1 MASDLLGIGTSG
13 VMAQQRLLQTTSNN
27 IVNVNSQGYVR
38 ERTLIYTNSVGLGTG
53 DMLTERV
60 INAYAQGEVRRDTS
74 AYFAS
79 ATRYEQFSNT
89 DTLLGDTSNSVGA
102 AITSYFKAFHT
113 ANEAPADIAG
123 RKTTLS
129 ELSGMV
135 NRFHTLSAQLDKQTD
150 TINTTIGDETKRVN
164 GLINSINDLNQA
176 IIRTQGSPEENLM
189 LFDQRDE
196 AIRQLSEKMEIRTVP
211 QANGSMLVNMSTGHS
226 LVLNGGG
233 VAQFSVVPGNPDSR
247 ESELQLTMGANK
259 ATINEKDI
267 GGGVGGLFSARR
279 DLEPAKRELGQ
290 LAAAM
295 ADAMNQQNR
304 LGMDLDNELGGD
316 LFSLGVSDGLPY
328 GQNTGTGAAKVN
340 FVPGKGSEVTTFD
353 YEVQF
358 SSATGYEVFS
368 LDKDGN
374 RTSLATGTT
383 PPAKFQ
389 LPGHGIEIDLS
400 GTPVAGD
407 RILLQPT
414 KRAAA
419 GLGQLATRPED
430 LALASPLKA
439 DKSKNNF
446 GSAEIKLNGI
456 FNTSTGSGFGTNTLD
471 PTAPQVVKVD
481 NSGNYEVYA
490 ADGTT
495 LIGVAPAS
503 SKGQNLMSA
512 IVNPFPAGANVYA
525 NPQQTPGYEF
535 SITGTVEPKDSF
547 TLSYN
552 QDGFADNAN
561 GLALAEL
568 QNKDLVRKSTNTGT
582 SNDKMTFNEAYSG
595 LVTGVG
601 NNTSQAK
608 TLLKANEAKLTQST
622 SIFESVSGV
631 SLEEEAANLIRYQQS
646 YAASAQVVSTAKTI
660 FDTLLSSVR

>member
-13 VMAQQRLLQTTSNN
+13 VLAQQRLLQTTSNN

-38 ERTLIYTNSVGLGTG
+38 ERTLIYTNSVGMGTG
-53 DMLTERV
+53 DMLTDRV
-60 INAYAQGEVRRDTS
+60 INTYAQGEVRRDTS
-74 AYFAS
+74 AYYAS
-79 ATRYEQFSNT
+79 ASRYEQLSNT
-89 DTLLGDTSNSVGA
+89 DILLGDASNSVGA
-102 AITSYFKAFHT
+102 AVTSYFKAFHT

-150 TINTTIGDETKRVN
+150 TINTTIGDETKKVN
-164 GLINSINDLNQA
+164 NLINSINDLNQA
-176 IIRTQGSPEENLM
+176 IVRTQGTPEENLM

-196 AIRQLSEKMEIRTVP
+196 AIRQLSEKMEISTVP

-226 LVLNGGG
+226 LVLNGG
-233 VAQFSVVPGNPDSR
+233 VAQFSIVSGNPDSR

-259 ATINEKDI
+259 TAINDKDI
-267 GGGVGGLFSARR
+267 GGGVGGLFSARN
-279 DLEPAKRELGQ
+279 DLEPSKRELGQ

-295 ADAMNQQNR
+295 ADAMNRQNR

-316 LFSLGVSDGLPY
+316 LFSLTSSDGLAY
-328 GQNTGTGAAKVN
+328 EQNTGAGAAKVS
-340 FVPGKGSEVTTFD
+340 FVPGKGTEVTTSD

-374 RTSLATGTT
+374 RTSLATGST
-383 PPAKFQ
+383 PPTTFQ
-389 LPGHGIEIDLS
+389 LAGHGIEIDLS
-400 GTPVAGD
+400 GTLVAGD

-414 KRAAA
+414 KHAAA

-439 DKSKNNF
+439 DKNKDNY

-456 FNTSTGSGFGTNTLD
+456 TNTGTGSGFGTNTLD
-471 PTAPQVVKVD
+471 PAAPQVVKID
-481 NSGNYEVYA
+481 GSGNYEVYA

-495 LIGVAPAS
+495 LIGVAPAA
-503 SKGQNLMSA
+503 SKGQDLMAA
-512 IVNPFPAGANVYA
+512 IESPLGGPKVYA
-525 NPQQTPGYEF
+525 DPTQTPGYEF
-535 SITGTVEPKDSF
+535 SITGTVRDGDSF
-547 TLSYN
+547 ALSYN

-568 QNKDLVRKSTNTGT
+568 QNKNLVRKSTNAGT

-595 LVTGVG
+595 LVTGIG
-601 NNTSQAK
+601 NQTNQAK
-608 TLLKANEAKLTQST
+608 TLLKANETKLNQST

>member
-13 VMAQQRLLQTTSNN
+13 VLAQQRLLQTTSNN

-38 ERTLIYTNSVGLGTG
+38 ERTLIYTNSVGMGTG
-53 DMLTERV
+53 DMLTDRV
-60 INAYAQGEVRRDTS
+60 INTYAQGEVRRDTS
-74 AYFAS
+74 AYYAS
-79 ATRYEQFSNT
+79 ASRYEQLSNT
-89 DTLLGDTSNSVGA
+89 DILLGDASNSVGA
-102 AITSYFKAFHT
+102 AVTSYFKAFHT

-150 TINTTIGDETKRVN
+150 TINTTIGDETKKVN
-164 GLINSINDLNQA
+164 NLINSINDLNQA
-176 IIRTQGSPEENLM
+176 ILRTQGTPEENLM

-196 AIRQLSEKMEIRTVP
+196 AIRQLSEKMEISTVP
-211 QANGSMLVNMSTGHS
+211 QANGSMLVNMRTGHS
-226 LVLNGGG
+226 LVLNGG
-233 VAQFSVVPGNPDSR
+233 VAQFSVVSGNPDSR

-259 ATINEKDI
+259 TTISDKDI
-267 GGGVGGLFSARR
+267 GGGVGGLFSARN
-279 DLEPAKRELGQ
+279 DLEPSKRELGQ

-295 ADAMNQQNR
+295 ADAMNRQNR

-316 LFSLGVSDGLPY
+316 LFSLASSDGLAY
-328 GQNTGTGAAKVN
+328 EQNTGTGAAKVS
-340 FVPGKGSEVTTFD
+340 FVPGKGTEVTTFD

-374 RTSLATGTT
+374 RTSLATGST
-383 PPAKFQ
+383 PPATFQ
-389 LPGHGIEIDLS
+389 LAGRGIEIDLS
-400 GTPVAGD
+400 GTPAAGD

-414 KRAAA
+414 KQAAA
-419 GLGQLATRPED
+419 GLGQAATRPED
-430 LALASPLKA
+430 LALASPLKV
-439 DKSKNNF
+439 DKHKDNF
-446 GSAEIKLNGI
+446 GSAEIKLGGV
-456 FNTSTGSGFGTNTLD
+456 FNTGTGSGFGTNTLD
-471 PTAPQVVKVD
+471 PAAPQVVKID
-481 NSGNYEVYA
+481 GSGNYEVYA

-503 SKGQNLMSA
+503 SKGQNLMAA
-512 IVNPFPAGANVYA
+512 IENPLPGPKVYA
-525 NPQQTPGYEF
+525 DPTQTPGYEF
-535 SITGTVEPKDSF
+535 SITGTVRASDSF

-552 QDGFADNAN
+552 KDGFADNAN

-568 QNKDLVRKSTNTGT
+568 QNKDLVRKSTNAGT

-595 LVTGVG
+595 LVTGIG
-601 NNTSQAK
+601 NQTNQAK
-608 TLLKANEAKLTQST
+608 TLLKANETKLNQST

>member
-38 ERTLIYTNSVGLGTG
+38 ERTLIYTNANGLGTG

-74 AYFAS
+74 AFYAS
-79 ATRYEQFSNT
+79 STRYQQLANT

-102 AITSYFKAFHT
+102 AISSYFEGFHT
-113 ANEAPADIAG
+113 ANEAPADISG

-129 ELSGMV
+129 GLSGMV

-150 TINTTIGDETKRVN
+150 TINTTIEDEAKRVN
-164 GLINSINDLNQA
+164 SLINSINDLNQA
-176 IIRTQGSPEENLM
+176 IIRTQGTPEENLM

-211 QANGSMLVNMSTGHS
+211 QDNGSMLVNMSTGHS
-226 LVLNGGG
+226 LVLNGS
-233 VAQFSVVPGNPDSR
+233 VAQLSVVPGNPDAR
-247 ESELQLTMGANK
+247 ESELQLVMDPNK
-259 ATINEKDI
+259 VALNDKDI
-267 GGGVGGLFSARR
+267 GGGIGGLFSARN

-316 LFSLGVSDGLPY
+316 LFSLGTSDGLPY
-328 GQNTGTGAAKVN
+328 SQNTGNAAAKVS
-340 FVPGKGSEVTTFD
+340 FVPGKGTEVTTFD

-368 LDKDGN
+368 VDKDGN

-383 PPAKFQ
+383 PPATVQ
-389 LPGHGIEIDLS
+389 VAGHGIQFDLS
-400 GTPVAGD
+400 GTPAAGD

-419 GLGQLATRPED
+419 GLDQLVTRAED

-439 DKSKNNF
+439 DKGKNNF
-446 GSAEIKLNGI
+446 GSGEIKLTGI
-456 FNTSTGSGFGTNTLD
+456 TNTGAGSGFGTNSLD
-471 PTAPQVVKVD
+471 PASPQVVKID
-481 NSGNYEVYA
+481 GSGNYQVYA

-495 LIGVAPAS
+495 LIGVAPAA
-503 SKGQNLMSA
+503 SKGQNLMA
-512 IVNPFPAGANVYA
+512 ALENPLGGPKVYA
-525 NPQQTPGYEF
+525 TPTQTPGYEF
-535 SITGTVEPKDSF
+535 SITGQVKSGDNF

-552 QDGFADNAN
+552 TDGFADNAN

-568 QNKDLVRKSTNTGT
+568 QNKDLVRKSSNAGT
-582 SNDKMTFNEAYSG
+582 SNDKMTFNEAYSS

-601 NNTSQAK
+601 NTTSQAK
-608 TLLKANEAKLTQST
+608 SQLKADETKLTQSRE
-622 SIFESVSGV
+622 IFESVSGV

-646 YAASAQVVSTAKTI
+646 YAASAQIVSTAKTI

>member
-38 ERTLIYTNSVGLGTG
+38 ERTLIYTNANGLGTG

-74 AYFAS
+74 AFYAS
-79 ATRYEQFSNT
+79 STRYQQLANT
-89 DTLLGDTSNSVGA
+89 DSLLGDTSNSVGA
-102 AITSYFKAFHT
+102 AISSYFEGFHT
-113 ANEAPADIAG
+113 ANEAPADISG

-129 ELSGMV
+129 QLSGMV

-150 TINTTIGDETKRVN
+150 TINTTIGDEAKRVN
-164 GLINSINDLNQA
+164 SLINSINDLNQA
-176 IIRTQGSPEENLM
+176 IIRTQGTPEENLM

-211 QANGSMLVNMSTGHS
+211 QDNGSMLVNMSTGHS
-226 LVLNGGG
+226 LVLNGS
-233 VAQFSVVPGNPDSR
+233 VAQLNVVPGNPDAR
-247 ESELQLTMGANK
+247 ESELQLVMDPNK
-259 ATINEKDI
+259 VALNDKDI
-267 GGGVGGLFSARR
+267 GGGIGGLFSARN

-316 LFSLGVSDGLPY
+316 LFSLGTSDGLPY
-328 GQNTGTGAAKVN
+328 SQNTGNATAKVS
-340 FVPGKGSEVTTFD
+340 FVPGKGTEVTTFD

-368 LDKDGN
+368 VDKDGN

-383 PPAKFQ
+383 PPATVQ
-389 LPGHGIEIDLS
+389 VAGHGIQFDLS
-400 GTPVAGD
+400 GTPAAGD
-407 RILLQPT
+407 KILLQPT

-419 GLGQLATRPED
+419 GLDQLVTRAED

-439 DKSKNNF
+439 DKGKNNF
-446 GSAEIKLNGI
+446 GSGEIKLTGI
-456 FNTSTGSGFGTNTLD
+456 TNTGAGSGFGTNSLD
-471 PTAPQVVKVD
+471 PASPQVVKID
-481 NSGNYEVYA
+481 GSGNYQVYA

-495 LIGVAPAS
+495 LIGVAPAA
-503 SKGQNLMSA
+503 SKGQNLMA
-512 IVNPFPAGANVYA
+512 ALENPLGGPKVYA
-525 NPQQTPGYEF
+525 TPTQTPGYEF
-535 SITGTVEPKDSF
+535 SITGKVEANDSF

-552 QDGFADNAN
+552 TDGFADNAN

-568 QNKDLVRKSTNTGT
+568 QNKDLVRKSSNAGT
-582 SNDKMTFNEAYSG
+582 SNDKMTFNEAYSS

-601 NNTSQAK
+601 NTTSQAK
-608 TLLKANEAKLTQST
+608 SQLKADETKLTQSRG
-622 SIFESVSGV
+622 IFESVSGV

-646 YAASAQVVSTAKTI
+646 YAASAQIVSTAKTI

>member
-38 ERTLIYTNSVGLGTG
+38 ERTLIYTNANGLGTG

-74 AYFAS
+74 AFYAS
-79 ATRYEQFSNT
+79 STRYQQLANT

-102 AITSYFKAFHT
+102 AISSYFEGFHT
-113 ANEAPADIAG
+113 ANEAPADISG

-129 ELSGMV
+129 GLSGMV

-150 TINTTIGDETKRVN
+150 TINTTIGDEAKRVN
-164 GLINSINDLNQA
+164 SLINSINDLNQA
-176 IIRTQGSPEENLM
+176 IIRTQGTPEENLM

-211 QANGSMLVNMSTGHS
+211 QDNGSMLVNMSTGHS
-226 LVLNGGG
+226 LVLNGS
-233 VAQFSVVPGNPDSR
+233 VAQLSVVPGNPDAR
-247 ESELQLTMGANK
+247 ESELQLVMDPNK
-259 ATINEKDI
+259 VALNDKDI
-267 GGGVGGLFSARR
+267 GGGIGGLFSARN

-316 LFSLGVSDGLPY
+316 LFSLGTSDGLPY
-328 GQNTGTGAAKVN
+328 SQNTGNATAKVS
-340 FVPGKGSEVTTFD
+340 FVPGKGTEVTTFD

-368 LDKDGN
+368 VDKDGN

-383 PPAKFQ
+383 PPATVQ
-389 LPGHGIEIDLS
+389 VAGHGIQFDLS
-400 GTPVAGD
+400 GTPAAGD

-419 GLGQLATRPED
+419 GLEQLVTRAED

-439 DKSKNNF
+439 DKGKDNF
-446 GSAEIKLNGI
+446 GSGEIKLNGI
-456 FNTSTGSGFGTNTLD
+456 TNTGAGSGFGTNSLD
-471 PTAPQVVKVD
+471 PASPQVVKIDV
-481 NSGNYEVYA
+481 SGNYQVYA
-490 ADGTT
+490 ADGST
-495 LIGVAPAS
+495 LIGVAPAA
-503 SKGQNLMSA
+503 SKGQNLMA
-512 IVNPFPAGANVYA
+512 ALENPLGGPKVYA
-525 NPQQTPGYEF
+525 TPTQTPGYEF
-535 SITGTVEPKDSF
+535 SITGQVKSGDNF

-552 QDGFADNAN
+552 TDGFADNAN

-568 QNKDLVRKSTNTGT
+568 QNKDLVRKSSNAGT
-582 SNDKMTFNEAYSG
+582 SNDKMTFNEAYSS

-601 NNTSQAK
+601 NTTSQAK
-608 TLLKANEAKLTQST
+608 SQLKADETKLTQSRE
-622 SIFESVSGV
+622 IFESVSGV

-646 YAASAQVVSTAKTI
+646 YAASAQIVSTAKTI

>member
-38 ERTLIYTNSVGLGTG
+38 ERTLIYTNANGLGTG

-74 AYFAS
+74 AFYAS
-79 ATRYEQFSNT
+79 STRYQQLANT

-102 AITSYFKAFHT
+102 AISSYFEGFHT
-113 ANEAPADIAG
+113 ANEAPADISG

-129 ELSGMV
+129 GLSGMV

-150 TINTTIGDETKRVN
+150 TINTTIGDEAKRVN
-164 GLINSINDLNQA
+164 SLINSINDLNQA
-176 IIRTQGSPEENLM
+176 IIRTQGTPEENLM

-211 QANGSMLVNMSTGHS
+211 QDNGSMLVNMSTGHS
-226 LVLNGGG
+226 LVLNGS
-233 VAQFSVVPGNPDSR
+233 VAQLSVVPSNPDAR
-247 ESELQLTMGANK
+247 ESELQLVMDPNK
-259 ATINEKDI
+259 VALNDKDI
-267 GGGVGGLFSARR
+267 GGGIGGLFSARN

-316 LFSLGVSDGLPY
+316 LFSLGTSDGLPY
-328 GQNTGTGAAKVN
+328 SQNTGNATAKVS
-340 FVPGKGSEVTTFD
+340 FVPGKGTEVTTFD

-368 LDKDGN
+368 VDKDGN

-383 PPAKFQ
+383 PPATVQ
-389 LPGHGIEIDLS
+389 VAGHGIQFDLS
-400 GTPVAGD
+400 GTPAAGD

-419 GLGQLATRPED
+419 GLDQLVTRAED

-439 DKSKNNF
+439 DKGKNNF
-446 GSAEIKLNGI
+446 GSGEIKLTGI
-456 FNTSTGSGFGTNTLD
+456 TNTGAGSGFGTNSLD
-471 PTAPQVVKVD
+471 PASPQVVKID
-481 NSGNYEVYA
+481 GSGNYQVYA

-495 LIGVAPAS
+495 LIGVAPAA
-503 SKGQNLMSA
+503 SKGQNLMA
-512 IVNPFPAGANVYA
+512 ALENPLGGPKVYA
-525 NPQQTPGYEF
+525 TPTQTPGYEF
-535 SITGTVEPKDSF
+535 SITGKVEANDSF

-552 QDGFADNAN
+552 TDGFADNAN

-568 QNKDLVRKSTNTGT
+568 QNKDLVRKSSNAGT
-582 SNDKMTFNEAYSG
+582 SNDKMTFNEAYSS

-601 NNTSQAK
+601 NTTSQAK
-608 TLLKANEAKLTQST
+608 SQLKADETKLTQSRG
-622 SIFESVSGV
+622 IFESVSGV

-646 YAASAQVVSTAKTI
+646 YAASAQIVSTAKTI